1 MSKHWPRVGE
11 TESERASYELSR
23 LPLGERIKG
32 VLLYAAFI
40 GGIILVMGG
49 IVEVFTPGEK
59 YTSKELDAIKE
70 EYLEE
75 YIEKNGDPGEMYV
88 TGRQDMINEV
98 LDILDRYG
106 IDDQELIDELEYAW
120 EI

>member
-1 MSKHWPRVGE
+1 MSKNWPRVGM
-11 TESERASYELSR
+11 TESERASYEIAGY
-23 LPLGERIKG
+23 PLKDRIKG
-32 VLLYAAFI
+32 FLIYAAFI
-40 GGIILVMGG
+40 AGIIIVMGG

-59 YTSKELDAIKE
+59 YTSKELDSIKE

>member
-23 LPLGERIKG
+23 LPIGERVKG
-32 VLLYAAFI
+32 FLLYGAFLLGVMI
-40 GGIILVMGG
+40 VMGG
-49 IVEVFTPGEK
+49 IVEVFTPGTK
-59 YTSKELDAIKE
+59 YTEGALDRMKE

-75 YIEKNGDPGEMYV
+75 YIERNGDPGEMYV